1 MVVALPAL
9 RWTQDLRNSIRSESM
24 LLSASILAAA
34 PALLAPQDTPRTRPH
49 RRRPERGGE
58 RPQGDRGHARVEPA
72 RRGFIRALDA
82 ETPGHTV
89 SVEDYFIGATEVTEQ
104 YAEFIKATWEAPT
117 TGAPRPP
124 RRRVAFFQDRSNKGK
139 TFDPAKWWEDNWQEH
154 AWEIDPDDLL
164 RPVIFINYQ
173 EAVNYC
179 VWAGLRLPSEAE
191 FQRAVRGKGKDFYP
205 WGMEWKDNACSTA
218 EFKADNAVLLAGM
231 FPDGATKDGIHD
243 LAGNVWEWTSNPY
256 SPYPG
261 FKPGKYKIGRSVSS
275 PSPPGTPT
283 GAWPWAAPTRTTAS
297 RRAAPPAA
305 APTGTS
311 GPPASGSALPPLVPG
326 KDLCERLYEREVR
339 NSRAR
344 SIGTEFN
351 TSTVFAMDRWQAKPT
366 AFTGIQ
372 SAKLKRRGHYSKY
385 AVPSTYG
392 VIERYEYLVF
402 SPVAQIEEANVGTW
416 KKGTVKNG
424 PATLGFLAT
433 SEPINPPGGDYLVA
447 FRAAGKPEAPKD
459 DAEAEGESAADKLVV
474 RQDDDEGLPSGWPR
488 STRWRTTSS
497 SSRPRAV
504 VTASL
509 PVRKAPEIVKSQGA
523 GWRKDSEKVEIKDAD
538 GKRAFEQQPR
548 LTLRAEVPHR
558 LRGKVLAFE
567 LMTTVEPGLMDRAG
581 WRG

>member
-1 MVVALPAL
+1 
-9 RWTQDLRNSIRSESM
+9 M

-34 PALLAPQDTPRTRPH
+34 PALLAPQDTPPGLVLID
-49 RRRPERGGE
+49 GGRSE
-58 RPQGDRGHARVEPA
+58 VGNDRKVIEGMLESNPRAE
-72 RRGFIRALDA
+72 GFIRALDA

-89 SVEDYFIGATEVTEQ
+89 SVEDYYIGATEVTNEQ
-104 YAEFIKATWEAPT
+104 YAEYIKATGEAPPYHW
-117 TGAPRPP
+117 GAKATEEA
-124 RRRVAFFQDRSNKGK
+124 RVAFFQDRSNKGK

-231 FPDGATKDGIHD
+231 FPDGATKNGIHD
-243 LAGNVWEWTSNPY
+243 LAGNVWEWTSDPY

-261 FKPGKYKIGRSVSS
+261 FKPGKYKVGKERLEPQPTWNADWRVAVGGSYQNDRIAARCTTRRGTDRYQRTSGIGF
-275 PSPPGTPT
+275 
-283 GAWPWAAPTRTTAS
+283 
-297 RRAAPPAA
+297 RAA
-305 APTGTS
+305 
-311 GPPASGSALPPLVPG
+311 ASLVPG

-351 TSTVFAMDRWQAKPT
+351 TSTVFAMDRWQAKAT

-433 SEPINPPGGDYLVA
+433 SEPISSPALAAGTYLVA

-459 DAEAEGESAADKLVV
+459 DAEAEGDGAADKLVI
-474 RQDDDEGLPSGWPR
+474 RQDDDEGLPVWMAQIDPMEDNLLFFEAKSGEL
-488 STRWRTTSS
+488 
-497 SSRPRAV
+497 
-504 VTASL
+504 TASL

-581 WRG
+581 WRGLK

>member
-1 MVVALPAL
+1 
-9 RWTQDLRNSIRSESM
+9 M

-34 PALLAPQDTPRTRPH
+34 PALLAPQDTPPGLVLID
-49 RRRPERGGE
+49 GGRSE
-58 RPQGDRGHARVEPA
+58 VGNDRKVIEGMLESNPRAE
-72 RRGFIRALDA
+72 GFIRALDA

-89 SVEDYFIGATEVTEQ
+89 SVEDYYIGATEVTNEQ
-104 YAEFIKATWEAPT
+104 YAEYIKATGEAPPYHW
-117 TGAPRPP
+117 GAKATEEA
-124 RRRVAFFQDRSNKGK
+124 RVAFFQDRSNKGK

-179 VWAGLRLPSEAE
+179 VWAGLRLPNEAE

-231 FPDGATKDGIHD
+231 FPDGATKNGIHD
-243 LAGNVWEWTSNPY
+243 LAGNVWEWTSDPY

-261 FKPGKYKIGRSVSS
+261 FKPGKYKVGKERLEPQPTWNADWRVAVGGSYQNDRIAARCTTRRGTDRYQRTSGIGF
-275 PSPPGTPT
+275 
-283 GAWPWAAPTRTTAS
+283 
-297 RRAAPPAA
+297 RAA
-305 APTGTS
+305 
-311 GPPASGSALPPLVPG
+311 ASLVAG
-326 KDLCERLYEREVR
+326 KDLSERLYEREVR
-339 NSRAR
+339 NSPAR

-351 TSTVFAMDRWQAKPT
+351 TSTVFAMDRWQGKPS

-385 AVPSTYG
+385 EVPSTYG

-433 SEPINPPGGDYLVA
+433 SEPISSPALAAGTYLVA

-459 DAEAEGESAADKLVV
+459 DAEAEGDGAADKLVI
-474 RQDDDEGLPSGWPR
+474 RQDDDEGLPVWMAQIDPMEDNLLFFEAKSGEL
-488 STRWRTTSS
+488 
-497 SSRPRAV
+497 
-504 VTASL
+504 TASL

-567 LMTTVEPGLMDRAG
+567 FMTTVEPGLMDRAG
-581 WRG
+581 WRGLK

>member
-1 MVVALPAL
+1 
-9 RWTQDLRNSIRSESM
+9 M

-34 PALLAPQDTPRTRPH
+34 PALLAPQDTPPGLVLID
-49 RRRPERGGE
+49 GGRSE
-58 RPQGDRGHARVEPA
+58 VGNDRKVIEGMLESNPRAE
-72 RRGFIRALDA
+72 GFIRALDA

-89 SVEDYFIGATEVTEQ
+89 SVEDYYIGATEVTNEQ
-104 YAEFIKATWEAPT
+104 YAEYIKATGEAPPYHW
-117 TGAPRPP
+117 GAKATEEA
-124 RRRVAFFQDRSNKGK
+124 RVAFFQDRSNKGK

-179 VWAGLRLPSEAE
+179 VWAGLRLPNEAE

-231 FPDGATKDGIHD
+231 FPDGATKNGIHD
-243 LAGNVWEWTSNPY
+243 LAGNVWEWTSDPY

-261 FKPGKYKIGRSVSS
+261 FKPGKYKVGKERLEPQPTWNADWRVAVGGSYQNDRIAARCTTRRGTDRYQRTSGIGF
-275 PSPPGTPT
+275 
-283 GAWPWAAPTRTTAS
+283 
-297 RRAAPPAA
+297 RAA
-305 APTGTS
+305 
-311 GPPASGSALPPLVPG
+311 ASLVPG

-351 TSTVFAMDRWQAKPT
+351 TSTVFAMDRWQAKAT

-385 AVPSTYG
+385 EVPSTYG

-433 SEPINPPGGDYLVA
+433 SEPISSPALAAGTYLVA

-459 DAEAEGESAADKLVV
+459 DAEAEGDGAADKLVI
-474 RQDDDEGLPSGWPR
+474 RQDDDEGLPVWMAQIDPMEDNLLFFEAKSGEL
-488 STRWRTTSS
+488 
-497 SSRPRAV
+497 
-504 VTASL
+504 TASL

-581 WRG
+581 WRGLK

>member
-1 MVVALPAL
+1 
-9 RWTQDLRNSIRSESM
+9 M

-34 PALLAPQDTPRTRPH
+34 PALLAPQDTPPGLVLID
-49 RRRPERGGE
+49 GGRSE
-58 RPQGDRGHARVEPA
+58 VGNDRKVIEGMLESNPRAE
-72 RRGFIRALDA
+72 GFIRALDA

-89 SVEDYFIGATEVTEQ
+89 SVEDYYIGATEVTNEQ
-104 YAEFIKATWEAPT
+104 YAEYIKATGEAPPYHW
-117 TGAPRPP
+117 GAKATEEA
-124 RRRVAFFQDRSNKGK
+124 RVAFFQDRSNKGK

-179 VWAGLRLPSEAE
+179 VWAGLRLPNEAE

-231 FPDGATKDGIHD
+231 FPDGATKNGIHD
-243 LAGNVWEWTSNPY
+243 LAGNVWEWTSAPY

-261 FKPGKYKIGRSVSS
+261 FKPGKYKVGKERLEPQPTWNADWRVAVGGSYQNDRIAARCTTRRGTDRYQRTSGIGF
-275 PSPPGTPT
+275 
-283 GAWPWAAPTRTTAS
+283 
-297 RRAAPPAA
+297 RAA
-305 APTGTS
+305 
-311 GPPASGSALPPLVPG
+311 ASLVPG

-351 TSTVFAMDRWQAKPT
+351 TSTVFAMDRWQAKAT

-402 SPVAQIEEANVGTW
+402 SPVAQIEEANVGTG

-433 SEPINPPGGDYLVA
+433 SEPISSPALAAGTYLVA

-459 DAEAEGESAADKLVV
+459 DAEAEGEGDGAADKLVI
-474 RQDDDEGLPSGWPR
+474 RQDDDEGLPVWMAQIDPMEDNLLFFEAKSGEL
-488 STRWRTTSS
+488 
-497 SSRPRAV
+497 
-504 VTASL
+504 TASL

-581 WRG
+581 WRGLK

>member
-1 MVVALPAL
+1 
-9 RWTQDLRNSIRSESM
+9 M

-34 PALLAPQDTPRTRPH
+34 PALLAPQDTPPGLVLID
-49 RRRPERGGE
+49 GGRSE
-58 RPQGDRGHARVEPA
+58 VGNDRKVIEGMLESNPRAE
-72 RRGFIRALDA
+72 GFIRALDA

-89 SVEDYFIGATEVTEQ
+89 SVEDYYIGATEVTNEQ
-104 YAEFIKATWEAPT
+104 YAEYIKATGEAPPYHW
-117 TGAPRPP
+117 GAKATEEA
-124 RRRVAFFQDRSNKGK
+124 RVAFFQDRSNKGK

-179 VWAGLRLPSEAE
+179 VWAGLRLPNEAE

-231 FPDGATKDGIHD
+231 FPDGATKNGIHD
-243 LAGNVWEWTSNPY
+243 LAGNVWEWTSDPY

-261 FKPGKYKIGRSVSS
+261 FKPGKYKVGKERLEPQPTWNADWRVAVGGSYQNDRIAARCTTRRGTDRYQRTSGIGF
-275 PSPPGTPT
+275 
-283 GAWPWAAPTRTTAS
+283 
-297 RRAAPPAA
+297 RAA
-305 APTGTS
+305 
-311 GPPASGSALPPLVPG
+311 ASLVPG

-351 TSTVFAMDRWQAKPT
+351 TSTVFAMDRWQAKAT

-433 SEPINPPGGDYLVA
+433 SEPISSPALAAGTYLVA

-459 DAEAEGESAADKLVV
+459 DAEAEGDGAADKLVV
-474 RQDDDEGLPSGWPR
+474 RQDDDEGLPVWMAQIDPMEDNLLFFEAKSGEL
-488 STRWRTTSS
+488 
-497 SSRPRAV
+497 
-504 VTASL
+504 TASL

-581 WRG
+581 WRGLK

>member
-1 MVVALPAL
+1 
-9 RWTQDLRNSIRSESM
+9 M

-34 PALLAPQDTPRTRPH
+34 PALLAPQDTPPGLVLID
-49 RRRPERGGE
+49 GGRSE
-58 RPQGDRGHARVEPA
+58 VGNDRKVIEGMLESNPRAE
-72 RRGFIRALDA
+72 GFIRALDA

-89 SVEDYFIGATEVTEQ
+89 SVEDYYIGATEVTNEQ
-104 YAEFIKATWEAPT
+104 YAEYIKATGEAPPYHW
-117 TGAPRPP
+117 GAKATEEA
-124 RRRVAFFQDRSNKGK
+124 RVAFFQDRSNKGK

-179 VWAGLRLPSEAE
+179 VWAGLRLPNEAE

-231 FPDGATKDGIHD
+231 FPDGATKNGIHD
-243 LAGNVWEWTSNPY
+243 LAGNVWEWTSDPY

-261 FKPGKYKIGRSVSS
+261 FKPGKYKVGKERLEPQPTWNADWRVAVGGSYQNDRIAARCTTRRGTDRYQRTSGIGF
-275 PSPPGTPT
+275 
-283 GAWPWAAPTRTTAS
+283 
-297 RRAAPPAA
+297 RAA
-305 APTGTS
+305 
-311 GPPASGSALPPLVPG
+311 ASLVPG

-351 TSTVFAMDRWQAKPT
+351 TSTVFAMDRWQAKAT

-433 SEPINPPGGDYLVA
+433 SEPISSPALAAGTYLVA

-459 DAEAEGESAADKLVV
+459 DAEAEGDGAADKLVI
-474 RQDDDEGLPSGWPR
+474 RQDDDEGLPVWMAQIDPMEDNLLFFEAKSGEL
-488 STRWRTTSS
+488 
-497 SSRPRAV
+497 
-504 VTASL
+504 TASL

-581 WRG
+581 WRGLK

>member
-1 MVVALPAL
+1 
-9 RWTQDLRNSIRSESM
+9 M

-34 PALLAPQDTPRTRPH
+34 PALLAPQDTPPGLVLID
-49 RRRPERGGE
+49 GGRSE
-58 RPQGDRGHARVEPA
+58 VGNDRKVIEGMLESNPRAE
-72 RRGFIRALDA
+72 GFIRALDA

-89 SVEDYFIGATEVTEQ
+89 SVEDYYIGATEVTNEQ
-104 YAEFIKATWEAPT
+104 YAEYIKATGEAPPYHW
-117 TGAPRPP
+117 GAKATEEA
-124 RRRVAFFQDRSNKGK
+124 RVAFFQDRSNKGK

-231 FPDGATKDGIHD
+231 FPDGATKNGIHD
-243 LAGNVWEWTSNPY
+243 LAGNVWEWTSDPY

-261 FKPGKYKIGRSVSS
+261 FKPGKYKVGKERLEPQPTWNADWRVAVGGSYQNDRIAARCTTRRGTDRYQRTSGIGF
-275 PSPPGTPT
+275 
-283 GAWPWAAPTRTTAS
+283 
-297 RRAAPPAA
+297 RAA
-305 APTGTS
+305 
-311 GPPASGSALPPLVPG
+311 ASLVPG

-351 TSTVFAMDRWQAKPT
+351 TSTVFAMDRWQAKAT

-372 SAKLKRRGHYSKY
+372 SAKLKRREHYSKY
-385 AVPSTYG
+385 EVPSTYG

-433 SEPINPPGGDYLVA
+433 SEPISSPALAAGTYLVA

-459 DAEAEGESAADKLVV
+459 DAEAEGDGAADKLVI
-474 RQDDDEGLPSGWPR
+474 RQDDDEGLPVWMAQIDPMEDNLLFFEAKSGEL
-488 STRWRTTSS
+488 
-497 SSRPRAV
+497 
-504 VTASL
+504 TASL

-581 WRG
+581 WRGLK

>member
-1 MVVALPAL
+1 
-9 RWTQDLRNSIRSESM
+9 M

-34 PALLAPQDTPRTRPH
+34 PALLAPQDTPPGLVLID
-49 RRRPERGGE
+49 GGRSE
-58 RPQGDRGHARVEPA
+58 VGNDRKVIEGMLESNPRAE
-72 RRGFIRALDA
+72 GFIRALDA

-89 SVEDYFIGATEVTEQ
+89 SVEDYYIGATEVTNEQ
-104 YAEFIKATWEAPT
+104 YAEYIKATGEAPPYHW
-117 TGAPRPP
+117 GAKATEEA
-124 RRRVAFFQDRSNKGK
+124 RVAFFQDRSNKGK

-231 FPDGATKDGIHD
+231 FPDGATKNGIHD
-243 LAGNVWEWTSNPY
+243 LAGNVWEWTSDPY

-261 FKPGKYKIGRSVSS
+261 FKPGKYKVGKERLEPQPTWNADWRVAVGGSYQNDRIAARCTTRRGTDRYQRTSGIGF
-275 PSPPGTPT
+275 
-283 GAWPWAAPTRTTAS
+283 
-297 RRAAPPAA
+297 RAA
-305 APTGTS
+305 
-311 GPPASGSALPPLVPG
+311 ASLVPG

-351 TSTVFAMDRWQAKPT
+351 TSTVFAMDRWQAKAT

-385 AVPSTYG
+385 EVPSTYG

-433 SEPINPPGGDYLVA
+433 SEPISSPALAAGTYLVA

-459 DAEAEGESAADKLVV
+459 DAEAEGDGAADKLVI
-474 RQDDDEGLPSGWPR
+474 RQDDDEGLPVWMAQIDPMEDNLLFFEAKSGEL
-488 STRWRTTSS
+488 
-497 SSRPRAV
+497 
-504 VTASL
+504 TASL

-581 WRG
+581 WRGLK

>member
-1 MVVALPAL
+1 
-9 RWTQDLRNSIRSESM
+9 M

-34 PALLAPQDTPRTRPH
+34 PALLAPQDTPPGLVLID
-49 RRRPERGGE
+49 GGRSE
-58 RPQGDRGHARVEPA
+58 VGNDRKVIEGMLESNPRAE
-72 RRGFIRALDA
+72 GFIRALDA

-89 SVEDYFIGATEVTEQ
+89 SVEDYYIGATEVTNEQ
-104 YAEFIKATWEAPT
+104 YAEYIKATGEAPPYHW
-117 TGAPRPP
+117 GAKATEEA
-124 RRRVAFFQDRSNKGK
+124 RVAFFQDRSNKGK

-179 VWAGLRLPSEAE
+179 VWAGLRLPNEAE

-205 WGMEWKDNACSTA
+205 WGMEWKGNACSTA

-231 FPDGATKDGIHD
+231 FPDGATKNGIHD
-243 LAGNVWEWTSNPY
+243 LAGNVWEWTSDPY

-261 FKPGKYKIGRSVSS
+261 FKPGKYKVGKERLEPQPTWNADWRVAVGGSYQNDRIAARCTTRRGTDRYQRTSGIGF
-275 PSPPGTPT
+275 
-283 GAWPWAAPTRTTAS
+283 
-297 RRAAPPAA
+297 RAA
-305 APTGTS
+305 
-311 GPPASGSALPPLVPG
+311 ASLVPG

-351 TSTVFAMDRWQAKPT
+351 TSTVFAMDRWQAKAT
-366 AFTGIQ
+366 AFTGVQ

-385 AVPSTYG
+385 EVPSTYG

-433 SEPINPPGGDYLVA
+433 SEPISSPALPVGTYLVA
-447 FRAAGKPEAPKD
+447 LRAAGKPEAPKD
-459 DAEAEGESAADKLVV
+459 DAEAEGDGAADKLVV
-474 RQDDDEGLPSGWPR
+474 RQDDDEGLPVWMAQIDPMEDNLLFFEAKSGEL
-488 STRWRTTSS
+488 
-497 SSRPRAV
+497 
-504 VTASL
+504 TASL

-523 GWRKDSEKVEIKDAD
+523 GWRKDSEKVEIKDAE

-581 WRG
+581 WRGLK

>member
-1 MVVALPAL
+1 
-9 RWTQDLRNSIRSESM
+9 M

-34 PALLAPQDTPRTRPH
+34 PALLAPQDTPPGLVLID
-49 RRRPERGGE
+49 GGRSE
-58 RPQGDRGHARVEPA
+58 VGNDRKVIEGMLESNPRAE
-72 RRGFIRALDA
+72 GFIRALDA

-89 SVEDYFIGATEVTEQ
+89 SVEDYYIGATEVTNEQ
-104 YAEFIKATWEAPT
+104 YAEYIKATGEAPPYHW
-117 TGAPRPP
+117 GAKATEEA
-124 RRRVAFFQDRSNKGK
+124 RVAFFQDRSNKGK

-179 VWAGLRLPSEAE
+179 VWAGLRLPNEAE

-205 WGMEWKDNACSTA
+205 WGMEWKGNACSTA
-218 EFKADNAVLLAGM
+218 EVKADNAVLLAGM
-231 FPDGATKDGIHD
+231 FPDGATKNGIHD
-243 LAGNVWEWTSNPY
+243 LAGNVWEWTSDPY

-261 FKPGKYKIGRSVSS
+261 FKPGKYKVGKERLEPQPTWNADWRVAVGGSYQNDRIAARCTTRRGTDRYQRTSGIGF
-275 PSPPGTPT
+275 
-283 GAWPWAAPTRTTAS
+283 
-297 RRAAPPAA
+297 RAA
-305 APTGTS
+305 
-311 GPPASGSALPPLVPG
+311 ASLVPG

-351 TSTVFAMDRWQAKPT
+351 TSTVFAMDRWQAKAT
-366 AFTGIQ
+366 AFTGVQ

-385 AVPSTYG
+385 EVPSTYG

-433 SEPINPPGGDYLVA
+433 SEPISSPALPVGTYLVA
-447 FRAAGKPEAPKD
+447 LRAAGKPEAPKD
-459 DAEAEGESAADKLVV
+459 DAEAEGDGAADKLVV
-474 RQDDDEGLPSGWPR
+474 RQDDDEGLPVWMAQIDPMEDNLLFFEAKSGEL
-488 STRWRTTSS
+488 
-497 SSRPRAV
+497 
-504 VTASL
+504 TASL

-523 GWRKDSEKVEIKDAD
+523 GWRKDSEKVEIKDAE

-581 WRG
+581 WRGLK

>member
-1 MVVALPAL
+1 
-9 RWTQDLRNSIRSESM
+9 M

-34 PALLAPQDTPRTRPH
+34 PALLAPQDTPPGLVLID
-49 RRRPERGGE
+49 GGRSE
-58 RPQGDRGHARVEPA
+58 VGNDRKVIEGMLESNPRAE
-72 RRGFIRALDA
+72 GFIRALDA

-89 SVEDYFIGATEVTEQ
+89 SVEDYYIGATEVTNEQ
-104 YAEFIKATWEAPT
+104 YAEYIKATGEAPPYHW
-117 TGAPRPP
+117 GAKATEEA
-124 RRRVAFFQDRSNKGK
+124 RVAFFQDRSNKGK

-179 VWAGLRLPSEAE
+179 VWAGLRLPNEAE

-231 FPDGATKDGIHD
+231 FPDGATKNGIHD
-243 LAGNVWEWTSNPY
+243 LAGNVWEWTSDPY

-261 FKPGKYKIGRSVSS
+261 FKPGKYKVGKERLEPQPTWNADWRVAVGGSYQNDRIAARCTTRRGTDRYQRTSGIGF
-275 PSPPGTPT
+275 
-283 GAWPWAAPTRTTAS
+283 
-297 RRAAPPAA
+297 RAA
-305 APTGTS
+305 
-311 GPPASGSALPPLVPG
+311 ASLVPG

-351 TSTVFAMDRWQAKPT
+351 TSTVFAMDRWQAKAT

-372 SAKLKRRGHYSKY
+372 NAKLKRRGHYSKY

-433 SEPINPPGGDYLVA
+433 SEPISSPALAAGTYLVA

-459 DAEAEGESAADKLVV
+459 DAEAEGEGDGAADKLVV
-474 RQDDDEGLPSGWPR
+474 RQDDDEGLPVWMAQIDPMEDNLLFFEAKSGEL
-488 STRWRTTSS
+488 
-497 SSRPRAV
+497 
-504 VTASL
+504 TASL
-509 PVRKAPEIVKSQGA
+509 PIRKAPEIVKSQGA

-581 WRG
+581 WRGLK

>member
-1 MVVALPAL
+1 
-9 RWTQDLRNSIRSESM
+9 M

-34 PALLAPQDTPRTRPH
+34 PALLAPQDTPPGLVLID
-49 RRRPERGGE
+49 GGRSE
-58 RPQGDRGHARVEPA
+58 VGNDRKVIEGMLESNPRAE
-72 RRGFIRALDA
+72 GFIRALDA

-89 SVEDYFIGATEVTEQ
+89 SVEDYYIGATEVTNEQ
-104 YAEFIKATWEAPT
+104 YAEYIKATGEAPPYHW
-117 TGAPRPP
+117 GAKATEEA
-124 RRRVAFFQDRSNKGK
+124 RVAFFQDRSNKGK

-179 VWAGLRLPSEAE
+179 VWAGLRLPNEAE
-191 FQRAVRGKGKDFYP
+191 FQRAVRGKGNDFYP

-231 FPDGATKDGIHD
+231 FPDGATKNGIHD
-243 LAGNVWEWTSNPY
+243 LAGNVWEWTSDPY

-261 FKPGKYKIGRSVSS
+261 FKPGKYKVGKERLEPQPTWNADWRVAVGGSYQNDRIAARCTTRRGTDRYQRTSGIGF
-275 PSPPGTPT
+275 
-283 GAWPWAAPTRTTAS
+283 
-297 RRAAPPAA
+297 RAA
-305 APTGTS
+305 
-311 GPPASGSALPPLVPG
+311 ASLVPG

-351 TSTVFAMDRWQAKPT
+351 TSTVFAMDRWQAKAT

-433 SEPINPPGGDYLVA
+433 SEPISSPALAAGTYLVA

-459 DAEAEGESAADKLVV
+459 DAEAEGDGAADKLVV
-474 RQDDDEGLPSGWPR
+474 RQDDDEGLPVWMAQIDPMEDNLLFFEAKSGEL
-488 STRWRTTSS
+488 
-497 SSRPRAV
+497 
-504 VTASL
+504 TASL

-581 WRG
+581 WRGLK

>member
-1 MVVALPAL
+1 
-9 RWTQDLRNSIRSESM
+9 M

-34 PALLAPQDTPRTRPH
+34 PALLAPQDTPPGLVLID
-49 RRRPERGGE
+49 GGRSE
-58 RPQGDRGHARVEPA
+58 VGNDRKVIEGMLESNPRAE
-72 RRGFIRALDA
+72 GFIRALDA

-89 SVEDYFIGATEVTEQ
+89 SVEDYYIGATEVTNEQ
-104 YAEFIKATWEAPT
+104 YAEYIKATGEAPPYHW
-117 TGAPRPP
+117 GAKATEEA
-124 RRRVAFFQDRSNKGK
+124 RVAFFQDRSNKGK

-179 VWAGLRLPSEAE
+179 VWAGLRLPNEAE

-231 FPDGATKDGIHD
+231 FPDGATKNGIHD
-243 LAGNVWEWTSNPY
+243 LAGNVWEWTSDPY

-261 FKPGKYKIGRSVSS
+261 FKPGKYKVGKERLEPQPTWNADWRVAVGGSYQNDRIAARCTTRRGTDRYQRTSGIGF
-275 PSPPGTPT
+275 
-283 GAWPWAAPTRTTAS
+283 
-297 RRAAPPAA
+297 RAA
-305 APTGTS
+305 
-311 GPPASGSALPPLVPG
+311 ASLVPG

-351 TSTVFAMDRWQAKPT
+351 TSTVFAMDRWQAKAT

-433 SEPINPPGGDYLVA
+433 SEPISSPALAAGTYLVA

-459 DAEAEGESAADKLVV
+459 DAEAEGDGAADKLVV
-474 RQDDDEGLPSGWPR
+474 RQDDDEGLPVWMAQIDPMEDNLLFFEAKSGEL
-488 STRWRTTSS
+488 
-497 SSRPRAV
+497 
-504 VTASL
+504 TASL

-567 LMTTVEPGLMDRAG
+567 LTTTVEPGLMDRAG
-581 WRG
+581 WRGLK